1 MNTITDAPTPLG
13 FAALGLDDAIV
24 KAVLALGY
32 EEATPI
38 QRLAIPVLL
47 TGADIIGQ
55 AGTGTGKTAAF
66 ALPMLHRL
74 LESPA
79 AKKGVPR
86 ALVLV
91 PTRELAMQVA
101 EAIHKYAKKTT
112 LTVVPV
118 YGGAPMDQQIRALR
132 RGVEIVVATPGRAL
146 DHLRR
151 KTLDLTALEVLVLD
165 EADEMLDMG
174 FADDLE
180 AILTSTP
187 DTRQTALFAAT
198 MAPRIASIAERH
210 LRAPQ
215 RITVKAEKL
224 AAGKM
229 PLIRQAAYIVS
240 RSQKGFALGRI
251 LEFEDPTSAIVFCR
265 TRIEVDELT
274 DTLKSHGYGAQ
285 ALHGGL
291 DQRQRDRVMQLF
303 RTGKA
308 DVLVA
313 TDVAARGLDIDHVSH
328 VINYDIPTAPEVY
341 VHRIG
346 RTGRIGR
353 EGVAIT
359 LIDPR
364 EQRTLRFIEGLTK
377 QKIEIATL
385 PTLSALKAKRLDAMR
400 GALTTRIAAGDL
412 DETRAVVMALA
423 ADFDMTDIAAAAV
436 ALFQA
441 AGETAADNAP
451 DVVAPPERSARP
463 SYDDR
468 RPPRRDDRGDAP
480 RPGRFDGDFERRPAR
495 AAKPAGSYAAK
506 EPYAAREKR
515 PPRASGPEGAGFDQ
529 AEAVML
535 AFNIGRN
542 NGVRPGDLVGAITNE
557 SGITSR
563 ELGAI
568 NITPS
573 ASMVEVAG
581 PVAATVVKAMKGK
594 TIRGELFEVKVLKRA
609 T

>member
-1 MNTITDAPTPLG
+1 MNTTTDAPTPLG

-74 LESPA
+74 LESTGA
-79 AKKGVPR
+79 RKGVPR

-441 AGETAADNAP
+441 AGETAAPRVATIAATPRGQAASTATSSGVRPVPPSPP
-451 DVVAPPERSARP
+451 DPT
-463 SYDDR
+463 
-468 RPPRRDDRGDAP
+468 PPRSPTP
-480 RPGRFDGDFERRPAR
+480 RARSGRPAR
-495 AAKPAGSYAAK
+495 AAPKA
-506 EPYAAREKR
+506 
-515 PPRASGPEGAGFDQ
+515 RAS
-529 AEAVML
+529 
-535 AFNIGRN
+535 I
-542 NGVRPGDLVGAITNE
+542 RP
-557 SGITSR
+557 R
-563 ELGAI
+563 
-568 NITPS
+568 P
-573 ASMVEVAG
+573 
-581 PVAATVVKAMKGK
+581 
-594 TIRGELFEVKVLKRA
+594 
-609 T
+609 

>member
-1 MNTITDAPTPLG
+1 MPPLCHGIQWCVNTTAEGPASAG
-13 FAALGLDDAIV
+13 FASLGLADSLV

-38 QRLAIPVLL
+38 QRAAIPVLL
-47 TGADIIGQ
+47 AGRDLIGQ

-66 ALPMLHRL
+66 ALPLLDRL
-74 LESPA
+74 LAGSA
-79 AKKGVPR
+79 AKSGAPR
-86 ALVLV
+86 AMILV

-101 EAIHKYAKKTT
+101 EAVHKYAKQTR
-112 LTVVPV
+112 LTVVPL
-118 YGGAPMDQQIRALR
+118 YGGAPMHQQVRALH
-132 RGVEIVVATPGRAL
+132 RGVDVVVATPGRAL

-151 KTLDLTALEVLVLD
+151 ETLDLASLEVMVLD

-174 FADDLE
+174 FAEDLE
-180 AILTSTP
+180 AILTATP
-187 DTRQTALFAAT
+187 EARQTALFAAT

-210 LRAPQ
+210 LRKPE
-215 RITVKAEKL
+215 RITIKAEKR

-229 PLIRQAAYIVS
+229 PQIRQVAYVVS
-240 RSQKGFALGRI
+240 RQQKGFALGRI

-313 TDVAARGLDIDHVSH
+313 TDVAARGLDIEHVSH
-328 VINYDIPTAPEVY
+328 VVNYDIPTAPEVY

-359 LIDPR
+359 LVDPR
-364 EQRTLRFIEGLTK
+364 EQRTLRYIETLTR
-377 QKIEIATL
+377 QKIDIAAL
-385 PTLSALKAKRLDAMR
+385 PTLAALKARRLDATR
-400 GALTTRIAAGDL
+400 AALTTRIAEGGLEDM
-412 DETRAVVMALA
+412 RALVESLA
-423 ADFDMTDIAAAAV
+423 EDFDAVDIAAAAL
-436 ALFQA
+436 AMYQA
-441 AGETAADNAP
+441 ESESPAAREPEPEPPPVQRPGRPAGRYGDTGFRQGP
-451 DVVAPPERSARP
+451 RPARP
-463 SYDDR
+463 GGPAGPPAAR
-468 RPPRRDDRGDAP
+468 AGRPPRG
-480 RPGRFDGDFERRPAR
+480 
-495 AAKPAGSYAAK
+495 
-506 EPYAAREKR
+506 
-515 PPRASGPEGAGFDQ
+515 GPEGTT
-529 AEAVML
+529 VVL
-535 AFNIGRN
+535 AFSVGRDH
-542 NGVRPGDLVGAITNE
+542 GVRPADLVGAITGE

-568 NITPS
+568 RIGTD
-573 ASMVEVAG
+573 ASTVEVAAA
-581 PVAATVVKAMKGK
+581 VAGKVAKVMKGK
-594 TIRGELFEVKVLKRA
+594 FIRGGKVDVRVM
-609 T
+609 